1 MKIPIIQWAQNDT
14 YVFVDIQLEPKDYT
28 IEIKE
33 NLLKFKQDDYAC
45 DLKLFSNINCNE
57 SKYNKNRIFEFYL
70 KKTEADVEWKQ
81 LLENKNQYNIYI
93 NWNKFDIEDDE
104 VPDGMPDMSSMMGGM
119 SGDMPDMSSMMGGMP
134 DMSSMMPGMPGDFA
148 STNEYCQV
156 CPNQNCD
163 GCEDEILEDF
173 EVSDDEEDDK
183 DDEDGEDEEDDEDEV
198 SDDEEDDED
207 EDEDE
212 EDNEE
217 NKKEIEKEV
226 NIDGW
231 AHPIQPDI
239 NDD

>member
-1 MKIPIIQWAQNDT
+1 MKTPTIQWSQNDT
-14 YVFVDIQLEPKDYT
+14 YIFLDIHLEPKDY
-28 IEIKE
+28 EIKIQE
-33 NLLKFKQDDYAC
+33 KSLVFKQDEYEVNMT
-45 DLKLFSNINCNE
+45 LYSKINYEE

-70 KKTEADVEWKQ
+70 KKEEEVEWKQ
-81 LLENKNQYNIYI
+81 LLENKHQYNISI
-93 NWNKFDIEDDE
+93 NWDKFDMEDDE
-104 VPDGMPDMSSMMGGM
+104 LPDMGG
-119 SGDMPDMSSMMGGMP
+119 MPDMSSMMGGMP
-134 DMSSMMPGMPGDFA
+134 DMSSMMAGMPSDFD

-156 CPNQNCD
+156 CPNQNCN

-183 DDEDGEDEEDDEDEV
+183 DEEDEEDDEEDDEDEE

-207 EDEDE
+207 D
-212 EDNEE
+212 EE
-217 NKKEIEKEV
+217 NKKEVEKEV